1 MIYIFSTEKI
11 EQDTNSEF
19 VKECNISNEFDKNI
33 ESVTN
38 SNVTK
43 IDSKYKLHLHFSD
56 KSLSRNRY
64 Y

>member
-1 MIYIFSTEKI
+1 MIYIFSTEKT

-38 SNVTK
+38 SNVTE
-43 IDSKYKLHLHFSD
+43 IDSKY
-56 KSLSRNRY
+56 
-64 Y
+64 